1 MAIQRRI
8 RIDYLTIEEAVVRGY
23 SEKYGKAEVSLTG
36 ELTIEVAGD
45 WRNYIKA
52 AVAAVRQRW
61 TIRQGIDATVTSDLP
76 AAAGLSSSS
85 ALLSGFT
92 LALLRANGIEPSIA
106 ELMEVLPDGEQFVG
120 TRGGGMDH
128 AAVLASERGCALL
141 IEFAPFGLKSVPIPD
156 SWQIIVAHSLT
167 TAEKSGAAREAF
179 NSVRVASQRAIEK
192 TRDGLALN
200 DLETRAFRHVQS
212 EGQRVH
218 EAVHALERGDK
229 EAFGQ
234 LLCDSHRS
242 LRDDLRVSCA
252 ALDELVD
259 VAVKSGA
266 LGARLTG
273 AGFGGCA
280 IVFCEKA
287 ERDRVAQGLMGGFYA
302 KRSGFEPDTH
312 LIFAEASAGAMH
324 D

>member
-1 MAIQRRI
+1 MN
-8 RIDYLTIEEAVVRGY
+8 L
-23 SEKYGKAEVSLTG
+23 KG
-36 ELTIEVAGD
+36 ELLLEAAGD

-61 TIRQGIDATVTSDLP
+61 TISKGIDAKVTSDLP

-85 ALLSGFT
+85 ALLCGFT

-106 ELMEVLPDGEQFVG
+106 ELMEVMPDGEQFVG

-128 AAVLASERGCALL
+128 AAVLASERGCGLL
-141 IEFAPFGLKSVPIPD
+141 LEFAPFSLKSVPIPN

-179 NSVRVASQRAIEK
+179 NAARVASQRGIEK
-192 TRDGLALN
+192 TRDGLTLN
-200 DLETRAFRHVQS
+200 EAETRAFRHVRS

-218 EAVHALERGDK
+218 DAVNALKCGDQK
-229 EAFGQ
+229 TFGQ
-234 LLCDSHRS
+234 LLCDSHVS
-242 LRDDLRVSCA
+242 LRDDLRVSCQ
-252 ALDELVD
+252 ALDELIE
-259 VAVKSGA
+259 VAMENGA

-280 IVFCEKA
+280 IVFCEKRSESEWRKA
-287 ERDRVAQGLMGGFYA
+287 WWLDFTQSAQAL
-302 KRSGFEPDTH
+302 
-312 LIFAEASAGAMH
+312 SAIRI
-324 D
+324 

>member
-1 MAIQRRI
+1 M
-8 RIDYLTIEEAVVRGY
+8 RGY
-23 SEKYGKAEVSLTG
+23 SEKYGNAEVSLNG
-36 ELTIEVAGD
+36 ELFPEAHGD

-52 AVAAVRQRW
+52 AVAALRW
-61 TIRQGIDATVTSDLP
+61 RWNISKGIDAKVTSDLP

-85 ALLSGFT
+85 ALLCGFT

-128 AAVLASERGCALL
+128 AAVLASEQGCALL
-141 IEFAPFGLKSVPIPD
+141 VEFAPFGLKSVPIPD
-156 SWQIIVAHSLT
+156 GWQIIVAHSLT

-179 NSVRVASQRAIEK
+179 NAARVASQRGIEK
-192 TRDGLALN
+192 TRDGLVLSEE
-200 DLETRAFRHVQS
+200 ETRALRHVRS
-212 EGQRVH
+212 EGQRVND
-218 EAVHALERGDK
+218 AVNALKRGDGK
-229 EAFGQ
+229 TFGQ
-234 LLCDSHRS
+234 LLCDSHAS

-252 ALDELVD
+252 ALDELVE
-259 VAVKSGA
+259 VAMQSGA

-287 ERDRVAQGLMGGFYA
+287 ERERVAQGLLNGFYA
-302 KRSGFEPDTH
+302 KRAGFERDTH
-312 LIFAEASAGAMH
+312 LIFAEPSAGALH
-324 D
+324 G